1 MGLDS
6 EKWHRLHDQAVTV
19 RRDIVDITHRSG
31 GAHIGSGLSA
41 VDILV
46 LLYFERLNI
55 DPTRPDWEDRD
66 RFVLSK
72 GHAAVAFV
80 PVLARRGFFP
90 FAELDTFNKFG
101 SAFGM
106 HPDSRRIAGCD
117 VSTGSLGH
125 GLPMAVGMALGAR
138 TLGKTFRTFCLL
150 GDGECNEGVVWEAL
164 MSASHYSL
172 TNLVTIIDRNR
183 LMIDGPTEDVMSLEP
198 LEEKLSSFGFDVLS
212 IDGHDLNELSDAF
225 DHAER
230 IPRSRPVAIVANTVK
245 GKGVDFME
253 GQVEWHYGSI
263 DDELRRKALA
273 SIERST
279 EARDN
284 PQEAPNG

>member
-6 EKWHRLHDQAVTV
+6 EQWRRLHEQAVAI

-31 GAHIGSGLSA
+31 GAHIGSGLSV

-46 LLYFERLNI
+46 LLYFKYLNI
-55 DPTRPDWEDRD
+55 DSARPDWEDRD

-80 PVLARRGFFP
+80 TVLARRGFFP
-90 FAELDTFNKFG
+90 FEELDSFNKFG

-106 HPDSRRIAGCD
+106 HPDSRRITGCD

-138 TLGKTFRTFCLL
+138 TQGRTFRTFCVL

-164 MSASHYSL
+164 MSAAHYSL
-172 TNLVTIIDRNR
+172 TNLVIVIDRNR
-183 LMIDGPTEDVMSLEP
+183 LMIDGPTEEVMGLEP
-198 LEEKLSSFGFDVLS
+198 LEEKLLAFGFDVQS
-212 IDGHDLNELSDAF
+212 VNGHDLDELSDSF
-225 DHAER
+225 DYAER
-230 IPRSRPVAIVANTVK
+230 VQRDKPVVIVANTIK

-253 GQVEWHYGSI
+253 GHVAWHYGSI
-263 DDELRRKALA
+263 DDELRGKALA
-273 SIERST
+273 SIERLS
-279 EARDN
+279 EERRRS
-284 PQEAPNG
+284 QEVLHG